1 MKHRDE
7 RNRRTGERKPRG
19 SYTPKRTY
27 ELGYYCVVTDTKET
41 EKNYLYGLRESLPND
56 TQNKLNIQVV
66 STDTKDL
73 FEEAS
78 RLKNLNP
85 QYSQTWIV
93 FDHDRVTAFDA
104 IIEQA
109 CADDIKVGWSNPCIE
124 IWFHAYYG
132 KMPVF
137 QGGRAYSKEC
147 WSSFKKTYKQKTGQ
161 EYEKADSKIY
171 RRLKMTGDEATA
183 ILLAKQRYKAN
194 NDGEKK
200 PSEMDSTT
208 TLFMLIEDI
217 LSKVSTT

>member
-19 SYTPKRTY
+19 SNIPKRTY

-41 EKNYLYGLRESLPND
+41 EKNYLYGLRESLPNNV
-56 TQNKLNIQVV
+56 QNKLNIQVV
-66 STDTKDL
+66 STETKDL

-93 FDHDRVTAFDA
+93 FDRDRVTAFDA

-109 CADDIKVGWSNPCIE
+109 DADGIKVGWSNPCIE

-137 QGGRAYSKEC
+137 QGGRAFSKEC
-147 WSSFKKTYKQKTGQ
+147 WSSFKKIYKQKTGQ
-161 EYEKADSKIY
+161 EYEKADSRIY
-171 RRLKMTGDEATA
+171 RQLKNTGDEAAA
-183 ILLAKQRYKAN
+183 INLADQRFKAN
-194 NDGEKK
+194 DDGKKK
-200 PSEMDSTT
+200 PSEMDSTS

-217 LSKVSTT
+217 LSRASAT